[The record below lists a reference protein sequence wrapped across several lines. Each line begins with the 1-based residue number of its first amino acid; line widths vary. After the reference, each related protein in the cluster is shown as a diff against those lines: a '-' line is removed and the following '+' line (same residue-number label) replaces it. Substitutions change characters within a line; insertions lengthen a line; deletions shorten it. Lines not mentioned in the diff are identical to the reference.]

1 MRSLRKLITSAALA
15 GSLGLASPALAATI
29 EITAI
34 ADGDVF
40 LLNGNPATPATGGN
54 VNISQNVVPGQ
65 QVRAI
70 YEFALPTL
78 TETIVSVTFL
88 ASVVQNFQAPGEL
101 SFFGFAGNGTL
112 EAADATQTSNPL
124 GSVTVLT
131 QPPPGQPISIAVP
144 LSPAFIAGLGSGF
157 LGLTTIA
164 ASLDTINVASLENT
178 SPLVIHPTLR
188 IETQGGPGQDPAPV
202 PEPGTM
208 LSVAGGLAALAARAR
223 TKLRRR
229 KG

>member
-1 MRSLRKLITSAALA
+1 MRSLRRIILSAALA
-15 GSLGLASPALAATI
+15 GSLGLVSPASAATI
-29 EITAI
+29 DITAT
-34 ADGDVF
+34 ADGDAF
-40 LLNGNPATPATGGN
+40 LLNGNALSAATGGN

-70 YEFALPTL
+70 YEFDLPTF
-78 TETIVSVTFL
+78 TETIVSVTFM

-101 SFFGFAGNGTL
+101 SFFGFAGNGTI
-112 EAADATQTSNPL
+112 EPADATQTSNPL

-131 QPPPGQPISIAVP
+131 QPPPGSPISIAVP

-164 ASLDTINVASLENT
+164 GSLDTINIASLEN
-178 SPLVIHPTLR
+178 PNAFIRPTLR
-188 IETQGGPGQDPAPV
+188 FETQGGPGQDPAPV

-208 LSVAGGLAALAARAR
+208 LSVAGGLIALAARAR
-223 TKLRRR
+223 TRLRRR

>member
-1 MRSLRKLITSAALA
+1 MRSLRKVILSAALA
-15 GSLGLASPALAATI
+15 GSLGLVPPAFAATI
-29 EITAI
+29 DITAT

-40 LLNGNPATPATGGN
+40 VLNGNALTAATGGN

-70 YEFALPTL
+70 YEFDLPTF
-78 TETIVSVTFL
+78 TETIVSVTFM

-101 SFFGFAGNGTL
+101 SFFGFAGNGTI
-112 EAADATQTSNPL
+112 EPADATQTSNPL

-131 QPPPGQPISIAVP
+131 QPPPGSPISIAVP

-164 ASLDTINVASLENT
+164 GSLDTINIASLEN
-178 SPLVIHPTLR
+178 PNAFIRPTLR
-188 IETQGGPGQDPAPV
+188 FETQGSPGQDPAPV
-202 PEPGTM
+202 PEPATL
-208 LSVAGGLAALAARAR
+208 LSVAGGLVAVAARAR

-229 KG
+229 RG